1 MAIYVIDGIYI
12 SQMITNDSG
21 DNTELLGFLAIDFPD
36 SLICELD
43 ILIPPLDIALYEYSP
58 ELNTLIPRVIP
69 YDATVDRIDIN
80 TFRDQLD
87 ESPVTMDGHSF
98 DADQLS
104 LRKMTD
110 VANFVSNEQE
120 VVWTL
125 SDNATYTFTGSAF
138 KTIVDRVKKGQTKRS
153 YQLHDHAKTLK
164 AKLPDVFESDLD
176 QDLWPMDTTLP
187 GGVFCLDLPM
197 R

>member
-1 MAIYVIDGIYI
+1 MAIYIIDGIYI
-12 SQMITNDSG
+12 SQMITND
-21 DNTELLGFLAIDFPD
+21 DEDKTELLGLLAIQFPS

-43 ILIPPLDIALYEYSP
+43 ILIPSHDIAHYEYSS
-58 ELNTLIPRVIP
+58 ELHTLVPRVIP
-69 YDATVDRIDIN
+69 YDAAVDRLDIN
-80 TFRDQLD
+80 AFRDQLD

-110 VANFVSNEQE
+110 VANFATNDQE
-120 VVWTL
+120 LTWTL
-125 SDNATYTFTGSAF
+125 ADNTPYLFTGSAF

-153 YQLHDHAKTLK
+153 YHLHAHAKTLK
-164 AKLPDVFESDLD
+164 EKLPDVFESELNK
-176 QDLWPMDTTLP
+176 DLWPMDATLP